1 MLLFVCADYDLAF
14 KIVPETI
21 EHMRKKYRSQYEKY
35 EKQTPCVFFPGVC
48 WPLHVVGLVS
58 LGTTLRDVLG
68 FDSDGLKV
76 EAYQVI
82 LWLGC
87 GFVIGAVVLLQN
99 RSRRR

>member
-1 MLLFVCADYDLAF
+1 
-14 KIVPETI
+14 
-21 EHMRKKYRSQYEKY
+21 
-35 EKQTPCVFFPGVC
+35 
-48 WPLHVVGLVS
+48 
-58 LGTTLRDVLG
+58 VLG